1 MSQPIRDKAR
11 ELLQTKKVECV
22 IGYERATDGVTARPL
37 FVYDIKDVDRLIFD
51 QTCVHNLS
59 RYLRDRKD
67 KATAIVAKPCDARG
81 INMLL
86 NEQQLDRQKLF
97 IIGVVCQGVNERC
110 WGQTDAKQ
118 QARCQ
123 WCRQHVPAV
132 YDFLVGEKPTAEP
145 PAPSYPDIAEFEKK
159 SPEERRAFWEEQYQ
173 ACIRCN
179 ACRHSCP
186 GCYCQECFAENL
198 DPTWVGIRIAP
209 AESQIWNLV
218 RAFHLSGRC
227 VDCGACEQACPVN
240 IPLMLLNRKL
250 QKDGIDYFGFEPG
263 LNAETAPPFA
273 TFKKDES
280 LGGKG

>member
-1 MSQPIRDKAR
+1 MIQTIREKAR

-22 IGYERATDGVTARPL
+22 IGWERATDGIGARPL

-59 RYLRDRKD
+59 RYLRDRRD
-67 KATAIVAKPCDARG
+67 RPTAIVAKPCDARG

-86 NEQQLDRQKLF
+86 NEQQLDRNKLF
-97 IIGVVCQGVNERC
+97 IIGVVCQGVVERC
-110 WGQTDAKQ
+110 WGQNEARQ

-123 WCRQHVPAV
+123 WCRQHVPPV
-132 YDFLVGEKPTAEP
+132 YDFLAGEKPPGESPT
-145 PAPSYPDIAEFEKK
+145 PSFPDIAEFEKK
-159 SPEERRAFWEEQYQ
+159 SPEERQAFWEEQYRV
-173 ACIRCN
+173 CIRCN

-198 DPTWVGIRIAP
+198 DPTWIGIRIAP
-209 AESQIWNLV
+209 AENQIWNLI

-250 QKDGIDYFGFEPG
+250 QKDGIDFFGFEPG
-263 LNAETAPPFA
+263 LNAEATPPFA

-280 LGGKG
+280 PGGQS